1 MFSEDKM
8 ANPNIVSVTS
18 IYGNTALNNLTTATT
33 NVLTNSAASGSV
45 HKLNNIMLSNY
56 SANTTLAN
64 VVLDRS
70 STKYF
75 LGGNVSIPATSTLV
89 LLAKDTSIYML
100 EGDVLQAN
108 VSANASVTITTS
120 YETIS

>member
-1 MFSEDKM
+1 M
-8 ANPNIVSVTS
+8 ANPNIVAVAS

-33 NVLTNSAASGSV
+33 NVLTNSAASGTV
-45 HKLNNIMLSNY
+45 HKLNNIILSNY

-75 LGGNVSIPATSTLV
+75 LGGNVSIPATSALV
-89 LLAKDTSIYML
+89 LLAKDMSIYML

-108 VSANASVTITTS
+108 VSANASVTITAS